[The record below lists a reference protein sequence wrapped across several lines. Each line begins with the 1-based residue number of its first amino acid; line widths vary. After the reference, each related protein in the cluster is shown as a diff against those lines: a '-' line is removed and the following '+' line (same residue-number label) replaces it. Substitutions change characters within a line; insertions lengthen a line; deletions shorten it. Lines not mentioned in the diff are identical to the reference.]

1 MAKYSSIAQISIP
14 PLASVLDDAI
24 RLSAN
29 KNVKVDDFC
38 SCAFQDPVLCIELL
52 QHANSL
58 EFGVARVAIASI
70 PNAIMRLGWQEVHS
84 LVNNLTSVPIIDSP
98 LKSKWIEI
106 HRRRCRRSGMVA
118 RIIAETVSRDLS
130 QPAHMCGLFLY
141 LGDILAVLQLG
152 DNYVNL
158 AETNARP
165 RVNYRIAT
173 DYGFDTEETGLDY
186 LRITGVPRS
195 ITDVID
201 RNTHQKE
208 LSKHLLRPIVFA
220 ASELVESFEAGKM
233 QRYESLS
240 DLPNNSQLRLFK
252 FIEAQYERMITKI
265 KAFLISDADISNA
278 VDEQDDPEP
287 TPSLE
292 QVQPQREP
300 GAPLTEEE
308 KIQARL
314 PKLKALIDKSSS
326 STLKPSSSV
335 SLTPL
340 PAAEPTPPASFNEP
354 SPAAPD
360 EVPAPVAPPKKP
372 VKTAE
377 PEKPAEPVDP
387 FGIKESLSIRQII
400 RSRRVLMDDEP
411 SDSKEDKIT
420 SPMLSTSARTLS
432 LAKDSE
438 QLMAMILT
446 TLMQFGF
453 ESAAIIVV
461 AQDKTE
467 GLVTAARGSILP
479 GTIIKLDPAF
489 SPIAQGI
496 SKVQSSKD
504 TSVAYSPFSSS
515 TFAVAPLTADHQSPV
530 CLYADCGKDNTISF
544 ETRRTFRGLVNI
556 INTILP
562 RVPGGIL
569 NEIPGQK

>member
-1 MAKYSSIAQISIP
+1 MVKYSSIAQISIP
-14 PLASVLDDAI
+14 PLTSVLDDAI

-52 QHANSL
+52 RQANSL
-58 EFGVARVAIASI
+58 EFGVARVSIATI

-84 LVNNLTSVPIIDSP
+84 LVNNLSSVTPADSP
-98 LKSKWIEI
+98 QKAKWIEI
-106 HRRRCRRSGMVA
+106 HRRRCRRAGMVA
-118 RIIAETVSRDLS
+118 RLIAETVSRDLS

-152 DNYVNL
+152 DNYVSL
-158 AETNARP
+158 AETNPRP

-173 DYGFDTEETGLDY
+173 DYGFDTEVTGLDY
-186 LRITGVPRS
+186 LRITGVPNS

-208 LSKHLLRPIVFA
+208 ISKHLLRPIVFS
-220 ASELVESFEAGKM
+220 ASELVESFEAGKL

-240 DLPNNSQLRLFK
+240 DLPNSSQLRLFK
-252 FIEAQYERMITKI
+252 FIEAQYERMFSRI
-265 KAFLISDADISNA
+265 KAYLMSDSDINNA
-278 VDEQDDPEP
+278 VDEQNNPEP
-287 TPSLE
+287 APNSE
-292 QVQPQREP
+292 QAQTTREP

-314 PKLKALIDKSSS
+314 AKLKTLIDKTNTAPSKSSLSTSPLPTAAPSQSPS
-326 STLKPSSSV
+326 SIVSPTMAPTEPANLPLKP
-335 SLTPL
+335 
-340 PAAEPTPPASFNEP
+340 E
-354 SPAAPD
+354 
-360 EVPAPVAPPKKP
+360 PPK
-372 VKTAE
+372 E
-377 PEKPAEPVDP
+377 PEKPEESAIPADP
-387 FGIKESLSIRQII
+387 FGIKESLRIRQRI
-400 RSRRVLMDDEP
+400 RSRRVLIDED
-411 SDSKEDKIT
+411 STDSKEEKIT
-420 SPMLSTSARTLS
+420 SPMLSSSARTLS

-438 QLMAMILT
+438 QLMAMVLT
-446 TLMQFGF
+446 TLMQYGF

-461 AQDKTE
+461 SQDKTE

-479 GTIIKLDPAF
+479 GTILKLDPAF

-504 TSVAYSPFSSS
+504 SGVGSPPFGSS

-530 CLYADCGKDNTISF
+530 CLYADCGKDNAISF
-544 ETRRTFRGLVNI
+544 ETRRIFRGLVNI

-562 RVPGGIL
+562 RVPGAIL
-569 NEIPGQK
+569 NEIPTPL